1 MHSSE
6 NSVSYSSDSY
16 IMLSY
21 INSGN
26 SRSHERMDIGK
37 VKFQA
42 RVILCNEIVVHLLM
56 GFFC

>member
-6 NSVSYSSDSY
+6 TSVSYSSDSY

-21 INSGN
+21 ISSGN
-26 SRSHERMDIGK
+26 SRSHERTDTGK

>member
-1 MHSSE
+1 MHSIE
-6 NSVSYSSDSY
+6 TSVSYSSDSY

>member
-6 NSVSYSSDSY
+6 TSVSYSSDSY

-26 SRSHERMDIGK
+26 SRSHERTDIGK